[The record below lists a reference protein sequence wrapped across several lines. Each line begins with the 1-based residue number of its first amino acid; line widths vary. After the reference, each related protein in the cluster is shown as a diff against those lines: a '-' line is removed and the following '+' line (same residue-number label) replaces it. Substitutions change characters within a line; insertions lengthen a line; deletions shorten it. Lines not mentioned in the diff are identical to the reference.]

1 MFRRGT
7 RLSLASCRRQLILI
21 GAFCAVSI
29 YPQSVFG
36 QRELPIP
43 AKGQQ
48 LATAATSRTRE
59 VPLPGG
65 ELLLFGLLGLA
76 LTVAAL
82 SVWMVCSSSE
92 TPAVSSRASQK
103 VNAPEQ
109 TVLSHLT

>member
-76 LTVAAL
+76 LTVCGPLRLDGVQLVRDASRIL
-82 SVWMVCSSSE
+82 SRFAKSE
-92 TPAVSSRASQK
+92 RT
-103 VNAPEQ
+103 
-109 TVLSHLT
+109 